1 MRAELAKELNRMSE
15 SISAASKTLA
25 YESKLFDV
33 RKLAAFTKAKN
44 ETFFI
49 LCGWMENKEADLLK
63 RSWKRI
69 RIFSVHWKKSGQKS
83 FNPSDSSE
91 KPEADQ
97 AVRNVY
103 PDVWPAELSGI

>member
-1 MRAELAKELNRMSE
+1 MSE

-63 RSWKRI
+63 KELEEDPD
-69 RIFSVHWKKSGQKS
+69 IFCTLEENPDQKS

>member
-1 MRAELAKELNRMSE
+1 MSE

-63 RSWKRI
+63 KGAGRGSGYFLYTGR
-69 RIFSVHWKKSGQKS
+69 KSGQKS